1 MTDEPT
7 LDPQDWSA
15 LRAVFHEAVDDGIA
29 YLAGANDR
37 PVWVPP
43 PPEAIARL
51 TEPVPHGPT
60 PIEDLYATFRTSILP
75 YAVGNVNPSFFGWVH
90 GAGNAQGVLGEMLAA
105 FMNCNVGG
113 REHIAVH
120 LERQVIDWCKAL
132 MGFPEEASG
141 ILTSGTSLG
150 TLIAMTVAR
159 DARADGDVARD
170 GVAAA
175 AQGLVAYASSEAHSC
190 FAKAF
195 DLLGLGRAAVRT
207 VPVDADR
214 RIDCDALERM
224 IAVDRAA
231 GLEPF
236 CAVATAGT
244 VNTGAIDDIARVG
257 AICRREDLWFHVDAA
272 FGAFATLTEEHRA
285 EVTAM
290 SGADS
295 MAFDF
300 HKWLQV
306 PYDAGC
312 VLVRD
317 AGAHRAAFAARKEY
331 LAGAERGLAGGEP
344 WFCDYGPELSR
355 SFRALKVWFT
365 IKSHGIDGLGAIV
378 AKNCR
383 QARYLGE
390 VVTRH
395 APRLELL
402 APVSLNIVC
411 FRYVPEDASKE
422 AANALNKE
430 LVADLQEQG
439 IAAPSTTTL
448 GGLTAIRV
456 CLVNH
461 RTRTLDLDR
470 LVEAVLRIGRERE
483 GSLAAE

>member
-1 MTDEPT
+1 
-7 LDPQDWSA
+7 
-15 LRAVFHEAVDDGIA
+15 
-29 YLAGANDR
+29 
-37 PVWVPP
+37 
-43 PPEAIARL
+43 
-51 TEPVPHGPT
+51 
-60 PIEDLYATFRTSILP
+60 
-75 YAVGNVNPSFFGWVH
+75 
-90 GAGNAQGVLGEMLAA
+90 MLAA

-120 LERQVIDWCKAL
+120 LERQVIDWCKTL
-132 MGFPEEASG
+132 MGFPETASG

-224 IAVDRAA
+224 IAADRAA
-231 GLEPF
+231 GLKPF

-257 AICRREDLWFHVDAA
+257 EICRREDLWFHVDAA
-272 FGAFATLTEEHRA
+272 FGAFAGLVEEHRA
-285 EVTAM
+285 EVAAM

-331 LAGAERGLAGGEP
+331 LAGPNAASPGASRGSAITGRNSP
-344 WFCDYGPELSR
+344 AR
-355 SFRALKVWFT
+355 S
-365 IKSHGIDGLGAIV
+365 
-378 AKNCR
+378 
-383 QARYLGE
+383 
-390 VVTRH
+390 
-395 APRLELL
+395 
-402 APVSLNIVC
+402 
-411 FRYVPEDASKE
+411 VP
-422 AANALNKE
+422 
-430 LVADLQEQG
+430 
-439 IAAPSTTTL
+439 
-448 GGLTAIRV
+448 
-456 CLVNH
+456 
-461 RTRTLDLDR
+461 
-470 LVEAVLRIGRERE
+470 
-483 GSLAAE
+483 